1 MTSSWKAVVKDMK
14 KRDKFGTKKYK
25 IPLNI
30 HTEKDMLQEHYEELL
45 DACVYIKTFLMQR
58 GNNASK

>member
-1 MTSSWKAVVKDMK
+1 MK

-30 HTEKDMLQEHYEELL
+30 HTKKDMLQEHYEELL
-45 DACVYIKTFLMQR
+45 DACVYIKTVLLQR
-58 GNNASK
+58 KNNAS